1 MSDTLHDRR
10 TIVRAERWDG
20 QLDFEPKPAWLRLAK
35 HRGEIQFDP
44 SSPSPVMNLVIVA
57 DANYGKVRPGD
68 WLVLDAGGIRCVS
81 ASEFTATY
89 EPAGQDDEPANDVTE
104 TLQQLLGARKAGGL
118 EIVTLAMVAERART
132 ARPQRSAVYVK
143 RTSADV

>member
-1 MSDTLHDRR
+1 MSDTLHDPR

-44 SSPSPVMNLVIVA
+44 SSPSPIMNLIVTS

-68 WLVLDAGGIRCVS
+68 WLVLDKDGIRSVP
-81 ASEFTATY
+81 ASEFAATY
-89 EPAGQDDEPANDVTE
+89 TPAGQDDEPANDVTE

-118 EIVTLAMVAERART
+118 EIVTLAMVEERSRT

-143 RTSADV
+143 RASNV